1 MGLVQVFLSSPGHW
15 SMNNQEPFFY
25 CTCFDLPAQPPL
37 VILPNIVIFLQWDVY
52 FPVMTIHCGQRICI
66 IISTGTRR
74 CHFDTSNTF
83 CLASPLASSPY
94 TWRRDNSSVYFL
106 ILLWKSPACLKQLF
120 FTCTSVAFTP
130 LPIAACC
137 SLIAHSIWTS
147 TPLIHSLHIIWGT
160 PTPRSWELKY
170 CQGAWPYPPWLVS
183 CNERSVF
190 VPEWTTPQLSSM
202 CLTLSPLVSL
212 MYQAKCIHPR
222 VNNSPKFM
230 VVCYSVVWYCM
241 VGDGMVWVLTI
252 DGCSLQMGAKHPSVE
267 NTHL

>member
-1 MGLVQVFLSSPGHW
+1 
-15 SMNNQEPFFY
+15 MNNQEPF
-25 CTCFDLPAQPPL
+25 L
-37 VILPNIVIFLQWDVY
+37 Y

-147 TPLIHSLHIIWGT
+147 TPLIHSLHIISEHLRHT
-160 PTPRSWELKY
+160 NTSLLRIEI
-170 CQGAWPYPPWLVS
+170 
-183 CNERSVF
+183 
-190 VPEWTTPQLSSM
+190 LS
-202 CLTLSPLVSL
+202 
-212 MYQAKCIHPR
+212 AKQVYAVRMH
-222 VNNSPKFM
+222 
-230 VVCYSVVWYCM
+230 
-241 VGDGMVWVLTI
+241 
-252 DGCSLQMGAKHPSVE
+252 
-267 NTHL
+267 